1 MWARTRLHSAFEL
14 YADPHSDALPT
25 MGQSDDDGARPTPTF
40 TMGIF
45 KNIFSIKRS
54 DSGDD
59 SSSGNSSG
67 TDDTVEENERI
78 SMADRF
84 KETFSRVVKVH
95 FVGAWCVSV
104 SLATVYPR

>member
-1 MWARTRLHSAFEL
+1 MHSAFEL
-14 YADPHSDALPT
+14 YADPHSDVVPT
-25 MGQSDDDGARPTPTF
+25 KDPSDDDGARSTSIF
-40 TMGIF
+40 TVDRF
-45 KNIFSIKRS
+45 KNIFSVKRANS
-54 DSGDD
+54 SDD

-67 TDDTVEENERI
+67 SDDTVEENERI